1 MKQQTSIIHRWKT
14 SSPSVQLRWQTIGLL
29 AFGILSQVLCA
40 QIASSGDLDVYGR
53 HILVCL
59 ILGAAV
65 YGIVRLLMHRHWI
78 LKTLMAILGIVMVGS
93 NLILLL
99 SLGLAASLEDLRRVE
114 YVDLNDVL
122 HADTAQVSLELL
134 GKCHLVGQGD
144 PFFEYPD
151 PEEVDTSSFENRTL
165 YNLSLRERNRAEA
178 VFGRFRQTAVLP
190 VLNYSYGLWVLA
202 LYILLGWKWSI
213 AAGKTIPAIS
223 SRWHRGLFIGIG
235 LVPAF
240 MILAPV
246 LSAFGLLPL
255 LLPHPFSTNEAV
267 NLLFIVPQLA
277 AMLAMA
283 DSQCANR

>member
-1 MKQQTSIIHRWKT
+1 
-14 SSPSVQLRWQTIGLL
+14 
-29 AFGILSQVLCA
+29 
-40 QIASSGDLDVYGR
+40 
-53 HILVCL
+53 
-59 ILGAAV
+59 
-65 YGIVRLLMHRHWI
+65 
-78 LKTLMAILGIVMVGS
+78 
-93 NLILLL
+93 
-99 SLGLAASLEDLRRVE
+99 
-114 YVDLNDVL
+114 
-122 HADTAQVSLELL
+122 
-134 GKCHLVGQGD
+134 VGQGD